1 MLHEMSAHSNTVRIT
16 TPLLVGSAM
25 WHLNSPF
32 VQSLIKLYSNSS
44 LVLQL
49 RETVITII
57 KARASFS
64 GHVNTTGFL
73 CCWFKVKLYLIMP
86 KLPFKSLGHAQCCAR
101 LNSLSEQCNI
111 TGKHYSVM
119 FTQGGK

>member
-1 MLHEMSAHSNTVRIT
+1 M
-16 TPLLVGSAM
+16 
-25 WHLNSPF
+25 
-32 VQSLIKLYSNSS
+32 
-44 LVLQL
+44 
-49 RETVITII
+49 ITII

-73 CCWFKVKLYLIMP
+73 RCWFKVKHYLIKP

-101 LNSLSEQCNI
+101 LNSLSEQCNS

-119 FTQGGK
+119 FTQGGKYHDFTVEHTLNQAMKKKALINRFEEHAQNYYLYTDLFPFNRCSLARSANS